1 MNSKDILDLARE
13 IGPSAGLLLSAVGLG
28 LNGVGLLRSA
38 RVARNTFMLQ
48 FYDRVQN
55 YNPIHVYLKSGWPD
69 DAPGPA
75 SPEQWNEVARYMGL
89 FEGLWRLML
98 DKTYPRDRA
107 DSDYS
112 HRIIVIV
119 LNPQIRQ
126 KFLDNVSDESGGW
139 GDFIELW
146 RCLESCHVYRLIT
159 ADLLKKKGVVVPKSP
174 RPLASHQH
182 WWHWRPRNSVGR

>member
-1 MNSKDILDLARE
+1 MNSKVVLDLARE
-13 IGPSAGLLLSAVGLG
+13 IGPTVGLLVSAAGLG
-28 LNGVGLLRSA
+28 LTGVGLLRNA

-55 YNPIHVYLKSGWPD
+55 YNQIHVYLKNGWPD
-69 DAPGPA
+69 DASGPA

-112 HRIIVIV
+112 HRIVAIV

-126 KFLDNVSDESGGW
+126 RFLDTGSDESGAW

-146 RCLESCHVYRLIT
+146 RCLESCPVYRLIA
-159 ADLLKKKGVVVPKSP
+159 ADLLKKGVIVPKAP
-174 RPLASHQH
+174 APLTSHQN
-182 WWHWRPRNSVGR
+182 WWHWRPRISVGR